1 MEVDTTRFGEIEV
14 PEEDV
19 FCFPEGV
26 LGFNELREYALLKL
40 EGEEPLLWLQSTDE
54 AEVAFVVCDPAR
66 FNSDYRVRVTKDEL
80 ASIELDN
87 VSGGRV
93 LVILTLS
100 PDPTLATANLQ
111 GPLVFNVR
119 KRLAKQIVVTG
130 EEYTTKYRVFADV
143 AAEAAE
149 EGNTSSNN

>member
-1 MEVDTTRFGEIEV
+1 MEVNTTRFGEVEV
-14 PEEDV
+14 PVEDV

-54 AEVAFVVCDPAR
+54 AEVAFVVCDPVR
-66 FNSDYRVRVTKDEL
+66 FNPDYRVRVTKEEL

-100 PDPTLATANLQ
+100 RDPRLATANLQ

-130 EEYTTKYRVFADV
+130 EGYTTKYRVFADA
-143 AAEAAE
+143 AAEAAA
-149 EGNTSSNN
+149 EGNHQQQ

>member
-66 FNSDYRVRVTKDEL
+66 FNSDYRVRVTKEEL